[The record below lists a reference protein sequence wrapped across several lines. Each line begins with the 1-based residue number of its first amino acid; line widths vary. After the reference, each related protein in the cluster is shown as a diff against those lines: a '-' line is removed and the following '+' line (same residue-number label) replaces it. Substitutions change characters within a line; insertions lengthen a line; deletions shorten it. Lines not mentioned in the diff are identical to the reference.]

1 MNNDQDM
8 KNASKNR
15 WMRWAILILALMNI
29 STLITLLV
37 HRSHSPEEI
46 NAVSNLQDGSD
57 NLSMR
62 YSGRY
67 FREQL
72 NLNREQMKRFSEF
85 NPQFRNNVRNINL
98 DLLKTRE
105 QMIREMTSETSD
117 TVKLDKLSDSV
128 GHLHADL
135 KKLTYKY
142 FMEFKKVCNRDQ
154 QEKLE
159 QIFREMFAGENQP
172 GPNMQRGPYGRGY
185 GRRFNN

>member
-1 MNNDQDM
+1 MNNDQIM
-8 KNASKNR
+8 KTVRNNR
-15 WMRWAILILALMNI
+15 WMIWAILILAVMNI
-29 STLITLLV
+29 TTLITLLV

-46 NAVSNLQDGSD
+46 KAASFLQAGADNA
-57 NLSMR
+57 SMR

-72 NLNREQMKRFSEF
+72 SLNRDQMKRFSEF
-85 NPQFRNNVRNINL
+85 NPEFRNNVRNINL
-98 DLLKTRE
+98 KLIKIRH
-105 QMIREMTSETSD
+105 QMIREMASETSD
-117 TVKLDKLSDSV
+117 TEKLNILSDSV

-142 FMEFKKVCNRDQ
+142 FMDFKKICNREQ

-159 QIFREMFAGENQP
+159 QMFGEMFAGDNQP